1 MTDLIRT
8 RLLAMVDAE
17 LKETE
22 GSVSNNKIWMHG
34 SDTQEEASMFEENI
48 AELLE
53 LKDFLLNFREQIVEG
68 NLDLWQTV

>member
-22 GSVSNNKIWMHG
+22 NNISNNKLWMLG
-34 SDTQEEASMFEENI
+34 SNTQEEASMFEENI
-48 AELLE
+48 EELMELE
-53 LKDFLLNFREQIVEG
+53 DILKIIRERIMEDTLNVY
-68 NLDLWQTV
+68 

>member
-1 MTDLIRT
+1 MSDLIRT

-22 GSVSNNKIWMHG
+22 GSISNNKLWMHG
-34 SDTQEEASMFEENI
+34 SGTQEEASMFEENI

-68 NLDLWQTV
+68 ELNV

>member
-1 MTDLIRT
+1 
-8 RLLAMVDAE
+8 MVDAE
-17 LKETE
+17 LKEIE
-22 GSVSNNKIWMHG
+22 GSISNNKIWMLG

-68 NLDLWQTV
+68 ELNV

>member
-1 MTDLIRT
+1 MSDLIRT
-8 RLLAMVDAE
+8 RLLAMIDTE

-22 GSVSNNKIWMHG
+22 GSISNNKLWMQG

-53 LKDFLLNFREQIVEG
+53 LKDFLLNFREQVVEG
-68 NLDLWQTV
+68 EVTL

>member
-22 GSVSNNKIWMHG
+22 GSISNNQVWALAAR
-34 SDTQEEASMFEENI
+34 SPEENYLFEENI
-48 AELLE
+48 EELIKLQN
-53 LKDFLLNFREQIVEG
+53 FLLKLREQIVEG
-68 NLDLWQTV
+68 ELNV

>member
-22 GSVSNNKIWMHG
+22 GSISNNKLWMLG
-34 SDTQEEASMFEENI
+34 SDTQEEASMFKENI
-48 AELLE
+48 EELMELE
-53 LKDFLLNFREQIVEG
+53 DILKIIRERIMEDTLNVY
-68 NLDLWQTV
+68 

>member
-22 GSVSNNKIWMHG
+22 GSISNNKIWMHG

-48 AELLE
+48 AELMRLS
-53 LKDFLLNFREQIVEG
+53 KFLLKLREQIVEG
-68 NLDLWQTV
+68 ELDV